1 MIKFKLAEVLENKGK
16 TMYWLS
22 RETGVRPNTI
32 SQWVNNDQL
41 EEGKKVKS
49 ISVDTLESVC
59 NALECK
65 IEDVIELVKESN
77 TNNKNHQEN

>member
-1 MIKFKLAEVLENKGK
+1 MIRFKLAELLENKGK

-41 EEGKKVKS
+41 EESKKVKS
-49 ISVDTLESVC
+49 ISVETLENVC
-59 NALECK
+59 SALECK
-65 IEDVIELVKESN
+65 IEDVIEIVNN
-77 TNNKNHQEN
+77 TNNKDHQED